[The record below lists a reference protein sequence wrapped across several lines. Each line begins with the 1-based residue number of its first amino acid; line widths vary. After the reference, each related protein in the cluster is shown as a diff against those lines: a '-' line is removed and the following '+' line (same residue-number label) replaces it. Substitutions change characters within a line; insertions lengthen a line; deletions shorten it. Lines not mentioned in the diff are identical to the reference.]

1 MPCLLQQCLIE
12 SLALQVILR
21 HKATW
26 QNAKQVLKVGC
37 HHRRCSHV
45 ADACRR
51 AVFCTRGANV
61 CFRWRPAQIAQA
73 MSTRVDIV
81 PEAYLV
87 EFAKMQDAVPPMPTA
102 QARAILEA
110 GARCLLARTPL

>member
-1 MPCLLQQCLIE
+1 
-12 SLALQVILR
+12 
-21 HKATW
+21 
-26 QNAKQVLKVGC
+26 
-37 HHRRCSHV
+37 
-45 ADACRR
+45 
-51 AVFCTRGANV
+51 
-61 CFRWRPAQIAQA
+61 